1 MRQAGR
7 QSGPHEGAHHGVSQS
22 QREAP
27 LQSTSLSAGL
37 HRPGRHML
45 CPNALSRAAAAAAA
59 AAAAGAAAAW
69 LTICW
74 VLSIRALVKS
84 AP

>member
-59 AAAAGAAAAW
+59 AAGAAAAW